1 MRKELTVAEMLPL
14 IEEAIESGGV
24 FTLYPKGDSM
34 KPLVR
39 QGLDAVELCAIDT
52 VGVGDIALFRRENG
66 EFVLHRIVDEKP
78 EGYVFCGDN
87 QCVLEGGIR
96 PEQLI
101 AKVSAILRE
110 GKRYPIDLPEYRAYV
125 AALPKRRRGIKR
137 RATLRAIKRKLFGK

>member
-14 IEEAIESGGV
+14 IEETIGSGGV

-52 VGVGDIALFRRENG
+52 VTVGDIVLFRRENG

-78 EGYVFCGDN
+78 DGYVFCGDN
-87 QCVLEGGIR
+87 QCVLEGGIKA
-96 PEQLI
+96 EQFI

-110 GKRYPIDLPEYRAYV
+110 GKRYPTDLPEYLEYV
-125 AALPKRRRGIKR
+125 ATLPKRRKKIQR
-137 RATLRAIKRKLFGK
+137 RATLRAIKKKIFGK